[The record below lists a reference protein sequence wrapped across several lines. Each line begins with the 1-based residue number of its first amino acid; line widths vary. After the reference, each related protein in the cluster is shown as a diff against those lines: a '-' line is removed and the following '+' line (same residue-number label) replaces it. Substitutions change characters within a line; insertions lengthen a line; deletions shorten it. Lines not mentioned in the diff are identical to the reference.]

1 MTTRNAPASPLVLG
15 AMSFG
20 TLVDEDTSFALLD
33 RFVERGGTWIDTA
46 DCYSF
51 WASES
56 GHGGASEEVIGRWLA
71 ARPGARQQVRIS
83 TKVGAEPLW
92 PGSWPEHRT
101 GLSPR
106 AIGAA
111 VEGILDRLGVDR
123 IDLLWLHQEDRAVA
137 IEDTVDAL
145 AALTSAGTVT
155 RVGASNHPA
164 WRIERAR
171 AHAKSIGS
179 VPIDAFQLN
188 STYLRTR
195 PGTLPPGVAHPFG
208 VLSDEQRDFARD
220 NGIEVWAYTPLLSGA
235 YDNQAK
241 PVPEVYDHPGTT
253 RRLAVLEEIAAA
265 RGVGRG
271 QIVLAWQLAR
281 GIRPIVG
288 GSRVEQLDAAMDAA
302 SISLTAQE
310 FDRLDT
316 PV

>member
-1 MTTRNAPASPLVLG
+1 
-15 AMSFG
+15 MSFG

-137 IEDTVDAL
+137 IADTVDAL
-145 AALTSAGTVT
+145 AALTSAGTVN

>member
-1 MTTRNAPASPLVLG
+1 MTTRNTPASPLVLG

-111 VEGILDRLGVDR
+111 VEGSLDRLGIDR
-123 IDLLWLHQEDRAVA
+123 IDLLWLHQEDRAVT

-145 AALTSAGTVT
+145 AALTAAGTVT

-171 AHAKSIGS
+171 AHARSIGS

-195 PGTLPPGVAHPFG
+195 PATLPPGVAHPFG

-271 QIVLAWQLAR
+271 QLVLAWQLAR

-310 FDRLDT
+310 YDRLDT

>member
-1 MTTRNAPASPLVLG
+1 MTTRNTPASPLVLG

>member
-1 MTTRNAPASPLVLG
+1 MTNANSSASPLVLG

-20 TLVDEDTSFALLD
+20 TLVDEETSFALLD
-33 RFVERGGTWIDTA
+33 RFVDRGGIWIDTA

-51 WASES
+51 WSSET
-56 GHGGASEEVIGRWLA
+56 GQGGASEEVIGRWLA
-71 ARPGARQQVRIS
+71 ERPHAQAQVRIS

-92 PGSWPEHRT
+92 PGSWPEHRA

-106 AIGAA
+106 AIHAA
-111 VEGILDRLGVDR
+111 VEGSLERLGVDR

-145 AALTSAGTVT
+145 AALTADATVG

-171 AHAKSIGS
+171 AHARSIGS

-208 VLSDEQRDFARD
+208 VLSDEQRDFALA
-220 NGIEVWAYTPLLSGA
+220 NGIEIWAYTPLLSGA
-235 YDNQAK
+235 YDNPAK
-241 PVPEVYDHPGTT
+241 PIPAVYDHPGSA
-253 RRLAVLEEIAAA
+253 RRLAALGEIAEA
-265 RGVGRG
+265 RGLGRG
-271 QIVLAWQLAR
+271 QIVLAWLLAR
-281 GIRPIVG
+281 GIRPILG
-288 GSRVEQLDAAMDAA
+288 GSKIDQLDVAMDAA
-302 SISLTAQE
+302 SISLSVEEIAL
-310 FDRLDT
+310 LDEQ
-316 PV
+316 V

>member
-1 MTTRNAPASPLVLG
+1 MTTRNTPASPLVLG

-20 TLVDEDTSFALLD
+20 TIVDEDTSFALLD

-51 WASES
+51 WASDS

-111 VEGILDRLGVDR
+111 VEGSLDRLGIDR

-145 AALTSAGTVT
+145 AALTAAGTVT

-171 AHAKSIGS
+171 AHARSIGS

-220 NGIEVWAYTPLLSGA
+220 NGIEVWAYTPVLSGA
-235 YDNQAK
+235 YDNPTK

-271 QIVLAWQLAR
+271 QIVLAWQLTR

-288 GSRVEQLDAAMDAA
+288 GSRVEQLDVAMDAA
-302 SISLTAQE
+302 SISLTTQE

>member
-1 MTTRNAPASPLVLG
+1 MATRNAPASPLVLG

>member
-92 PGSWPEHRT
+92 PGSWPDHRT

-281 GIRPIVG
+281 GIRPVVG

>member
-1 MTTRNAPASPLVLG
+1 MTTRNTPASPLVLG

-235 YDNQAK
+235 YDNPAK